1 MKAKRLFYLL
11 TIMTVLFGL
20 LAIPAS
26 AADSVTVNSWS
37 ELVSA
42 VKNSSYSEITLGSDI
57 DAVSSASL
65 QVNHKVTVDGAG
77 HTIDGKGRGL
87 FVTKGGTLTLKN
99 AVITNAARTD
109 KKKGCVV
116 YVLMNIPYDKFYEGE
131 GISGVDAVTSAT
143 LNKPR
148 TGSLAGG
155 SYHVNSDGS
164 DITGVIYPVLVTD
177 TTVLEGLNQ
186 ITDESSVDITVTNRG
201 VTSTTSYSGKDAL
214 FEAPSYSYYLLT
226 DAPARYKT
234 LTVDGEGNFSF
245 SAVSGRAT
253 AVEGVTGRCNYYT
266 HHNNYVE
273 ISLDGLTLG
282 ENENVSGV
290 IVTFD
295 DGTSAAL
302 RHIDGIWRKTQIGW
316 ADGSDVQG
324 KTITGLKYVTPENVY
339 TAEVSIF
346 IKKCSDST
354 ISAVFKTGYLLEV
367 NGLPQDIINPLATVK
382 DAEGKVIADQVPV
395 ANGTVACEKDAK
407 FGSEYT
413 VTVNSDNYAQMT
425 ASAVCLNRSTTGE
438 GSEVKT
444 YPVSC
449 SDPEN
454 GSVSASSSRAA
465 SGSAVTVNIQQDTG
479 YELDRLT
486 VTDSNGRQIPI
497 TALDNGRYSFTMPD
511 GPVTVQASFKLT
523 DNSGSSYQDVAPTA
537 WYAEA
542 VDYVIANGLMNGVGN
557 NCFGPDQNLTRAM
570 LTAMLYR
577 ASGSPEVSGSNPFSD
592 VPANTW
598 YTDAVIWAN
607 ANGVVLG
614 FGSDFRPDENVTR
627 EQIAAMLMRYAEFR
641 GWDVSQRAPLD
652 GYSDQNSVI
661 DWAVKCMQWAV
672 AASLINGRGNDTLAP
687 QASATRAE
695 IAMILQRFFEKYE

>member
-155 SYHVNSDGS
+155 SYHVNSDDS
-164 DITGVIYPVLVTD
+164 DITGVIYPVLVSD

-295 DGTSAAL
+295 DGTSMAL

-324 KTITGLKYVTPENVY
+324 KTITGLKYVPQENVY

-395 ANGTVACEKDAK
+395 ANGTVACEKAAK
-407 FGSEYT
+407 FGTEYT

-465 SGSAVTVNIQQDTG
+465 SGSAVTVNVQQDTG
-479 YELDRLT
+479 YELDLLT

-542 VDYVIANGLMNGVGN
+542 VDYVTANGLMNGVGN

-570 LTAMLYR
+570 LTAILYR

-652 GYSDQNSVI
+652 GYSDQDSVS
-661 DWAVKCMQWAV
+661 DWAVESMQWAV